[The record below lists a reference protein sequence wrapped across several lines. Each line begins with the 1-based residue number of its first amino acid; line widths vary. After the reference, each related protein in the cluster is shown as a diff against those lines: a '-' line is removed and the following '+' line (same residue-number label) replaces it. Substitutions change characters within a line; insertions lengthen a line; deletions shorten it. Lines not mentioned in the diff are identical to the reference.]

1 MINIDLTKKDGV
13 NIDFTANV
21 VYGEGE
27 GKPIDIAQTV
37 GGSKNA
43 VMSQFAV
50 TQELSKKTDDDT
62 VAVVAK
68 TGNYSDLKNRPDVYT
83 RTEVDN
89 KIKDTKNY
97 LDSEISK
104 IDVPDVS
111 KLATK
116 AEMSMKADRGEIPT
130 MTSQLMNNS
139 GFITKND
146 IPTIPTALS
155 QLEDDSNHRLVTD
168 EEKQNWDNKSDFS
181 GDYNDLKN
189 QPTIPDVSGF
199 VTEDTLGELVN
210 TIAEYVETKANKTSV
225 ITSEDINNITLDWDK
240 EYRFTMTK
248 DTSVVIYDKPNDD
261 YAHSIEIE
269 MTTDEEI
276 YSFSTNLEIQWVKD
290 LEIEPNKRYMI
301 IIDDSMTAMWIAVER
316 SEQ

>member
-27 GKPIDIAQTV
+27 GGKTV
-37 GGSKNA
+37 DVVQSTGSSKNA
-43 VMSQFAV
+43 VMSQDAV
-50 TQELSKKTDDDT
+50 TKELEKKTDDDT

-130 MTSQLMNNS
+130 MTSQLRNNS

-181 GDYNDLKN
+181 GDYNDLDNK
-189 QPTIPDVSGF
+189 PTIPDVSRLA
-199 VTEDTLGELVN
+199 TREE
-210 TIAEYVETKANKTSV
+210 VETALNTKQDKTAIVTATDSV
-225 ITSEDINNITLDWDK
+225 IAGNRSVIDVTGDAVISLEPYEEDG
-240 EYRFTMTK
+240 
-248 DTSVVIYDKPNDD
+248 
-261 YAHSIEIE
+261 YAHSYEIVLNVGD
-269 MTTDEEI
+269 TA
-276 YSFSTNLEIQWVKD
+276 YSVAFPESVKWVKNLEIEANTTYSIV
-290 LEIEPNKRYMI
+290 IEDNLALYVAIK
-301 IIDDSMTAMWIAVER
+301 
-316 SEQ
+316 

>member
-155 QLEDDSNHRLVTD
+155 QLEDDINHRLVTD
-168 EEKQNWDNKSDFS
+168 EEKQNWDKKSDFS

-189 QPTIPDVSGF
+189 LPTIPDVGGLATREEIEQALNTKQDKTAI
-199 VTEDTLGELVN
+199 VTATDAVSAGN
-210 TIAEYVETKANKTSV
+210 RSV
-225 ITSEDINNITLDWDK
+225 IDVTGD
-240 EYRFTMTK
+240 
-248 DTSVVIYDKPNDD
+248 VVISLMPYEEDG
-261 YAHSIEIE
+261 YTHAYEIVLNVGD
-269 MTTDEEI
+269 TA
-276 YSFSTNLEIQWVKD
+276 YSVAFPDSVKWVKD
-290 LEIEPNKRYMI
+290 LEIEANTTYSIVIEDNLALYVAIK
-301 IIDDSMTAMWIAVER
+301 
-316 SEQ
+316 